1 MNNKI
6 KQCNHHVFLVVDF
19 PTSSLGG
26 NDDWS
31 SGCSGV
37 VGCLSLRFM
46 CNPFSGVVGVV
57 FDEEETESNGSYDV
71 SFSGF

>member
-6 KQCNHHVFLVVDF
+6 KQSNNHVFLVVDY
-19 PTSSLGG
+19 PTSSLWG

-37 VGCLSLRFM
+37 VDCLSLRFM
-46 CNPFSGVVGVV
+46 CNPFSGVVGVM
-57 FDEEETESNGSYDV
+57 FDGEGTETNGSYDV